1 MVCEVLHHYK
11 TMPNNANYSKDDNKT
26 QSKIQSNNINV
37 EETRRP
43 QVVVN
48 EFPERQRTFQRRK
61 IVPGERPYSESTNP
75 RVHNR
80 IT

>member
-1 MVCEVLHHYK
+1 
-11 TMPNNANYSKDDNKT
+11 MPNNANYSKEDNKT

-48 EFPERQRTFQRRK
+48 EFPERQRTFQRGK

-75 RVHNR
+75 RVYNR